1 MVAHARKTI
10 INAAVTQIDANT
22 ADLTVSD
29 VALDHTK
36 VADGDYPIVRVERG
50 TTNYNNFITVTQE
63 GVLTIKVKVM
73 AKAVT
78 TDDQMDDFEQAIIDA
93 INTDSTLGGTCIS
106 CFVLNSDPPDLDVA
120 NNYKYT
126 IIRFA
131 ATYWKDA

>member
-10 INAAVTQIDANT
+10 INAAVTQIDTNT
-22 ADLTVSD
+22 TGLTVSD

-36 VADGDYPIVRVERG
+36 VADGSYPIVRVGRG
-50 TTNYNNFITVTQE
+50 QTNYNNFITVTQE
-63 GVLTIKVKVM
+63 GILTITVKVM

-93 INTDSTLGGTCIS
+93 INTDSTLGATCIS
-106 CFVLNSDPPDLDVA
+106 CFVMNSDPPDLDTA

-131 ATYWKDA
+131 ARYWKDA